1 MIKNYQTCKEIT
13 MKKTLSRSIVT
24 GLCAL
29 LAACAFITVNVYFP
43 EKDVKQAYK
52 SLDEML
58 LKQDDKTKTP
68 ESTPPVEVPKDP
80 EQKPVSLL
88 KHKKVF
94 SLAFVQNAYAE
105 QDIAKELAKELSQNP
120 EVQKA
125 YAEIKAHIP
134 ELNALRD
141 SGAIGEGNSGK
152 IEILDKNKLGNNQA
166 VVDATNNARKTVIFA
181 MAKATLK
188 LTGQPEN
195 DKTIKQARL
204 DAAKTFSSVRQEK
217 AKPGWFIQLANGRWV
232 QK

>member
-1 MIKNYQTCKEIT
+1 
-13 MKKTLSRSIVT
+13 MKKILSRSIVT
-24 GLCAL
+24 GICAL

-58 LKQDDKTKTP
+58 LKQDEKA
-68 ESTPPVEVPKDP
+68 TPPDGAPSVEVPKNI

-88 KHKKVF
+88 KHKSVF
-94 SLAFVQNAYAE
+94 SMIFVQNAYAE
-105 QDIAKELAKELSQNP
+105 QDISKELAKELSQMP
-120 EVQKA
+120 EVQIA
-125 YAEIKAHIP
+125 YAEIRAHIP

-141 SGAIGEGNSGK
+141 SGAVGEGNTGK
-152 IEILDKNKLGNNQA
+152 IEILDNTKLGNNQA
-166 VVDATNNARKTVIFA
+166 LVDSMNNARKTVIFA

-195 DKTIKQARL
+195 AGTIKQARM

-217 AKPGWFIQLANGRWV
+217 AKPGWFIQLPNGRWV

>member
-1 MIKNYQTCKEIT
+1 MKNYRACKEIT
-13 MKKTLSRSIVT
+13 MKKTLSRSLVT

-58 LKQDDKTKTP
+58 LKQGEKTTQP
-68 ESTPPVEVPKDP
+68 ETTPPVEVPKNP
-80 EQKPVSLL
+80 EQKPISLL
-88 KHKKVF
+88 KQGNVF
-94 SLAFVQNAYAE
+94 SMAFVQNAYAE
-105 QDIAKELAKELSQNP
+105 QDIAKELAKELSQMP
-120 EVQKA
+120 EVQAA
-125 YAEIKAHIP
+125 YAEIRAHLP

-141 SGAIGEGNSGK
+141 NGAIGEGNSGK
-152 IEILDKNKLGNNQA
+152 IEVLDKNKLGNNQA
-166 VVDATNNARKTVIFA
+166 LVDATNNARKTVIFA

-195 DKTIKQARL
+195 DKTIKQARI
-204 DAAKTFSSVRQEK
+204 DAAKTFASLRQEK

>member
-1 MIKNYQTCKEIT
+1 
-13 MKKTLSRSIVT
+13 MKKTFSRSIVT

-58 LKQDDKTKTP
+58 LKQDDKSKAP

-88 KHKKVF
+88 KHNNVF
-94 SLAFVQNAYAE
+94 SLAFVQKAYAE

-152 IEILDKNKLGNNQA
+152 IEILDKNKLGDHQA
-166 VVDATNNARKTVIFA
+166 MVDAANNARKTVIFA

-204 DAAKTFSSVRQEK
+204 DAAKTFASVRQEK
-217 AKPGWFIQLANGRWV
+217 AKSGWFIQLANGRWV